1 MQTNLT
7 SMQQGEEETFQVTV
21 QINQGLEPMTLTVTA
36 EESKAL
42 AQENELTFKITRDKD
57 DDILAILAPD
67 ADHCWQVLK
76 GDMQQEEVDLIGA
89 AIDAH
94 YA

>member
-1 MQTNLT
+1 MEQH
-7 SMQQGEEETFQVTV
+7 EETFQVTV
-21 QINQGLEPMTLTVTA
+21 QINEGLEPMTLTVIA
-36 EESKAL
+36 EESKAPI
-42 AQENELTFKITRDKD
+42 QDHELTFKITRDKD

-67 ADHCWQVLK
+67 ADHCWQVIK
-76 GDMQQEEVDLIGA
+76 GEMEQEEVDLIGA